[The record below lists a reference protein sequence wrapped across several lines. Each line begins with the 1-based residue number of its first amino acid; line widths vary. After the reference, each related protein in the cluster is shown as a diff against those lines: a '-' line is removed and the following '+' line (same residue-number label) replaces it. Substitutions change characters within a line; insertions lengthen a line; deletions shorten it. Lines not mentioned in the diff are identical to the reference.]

1 MALYYKKRYKKNQH
15 GKYTNAELKNLDIE
29 RISKEISLME
39 CELQNEIQ
47 RKKVWERNT
56 ETKKK
61 ERQKYVEYEE
71 NLDAFYKKEIKPL
84 YEIIAKIEKDKS
96 SYKKSLLSFLKKSE
110 LTEQAKDK
118 VKQLEIEIANKK
130 ADFRKRFDKVKYI
143 PEYEEEPFYTSNL
156 ESLRDEINRYKRF
169 LEKKIEEKHKLE
181 NIKALA
187 ATTTGKAREIVK
199 QIKFK
204 VIRNELCPYCNNPIK
219 EDAHL
224 DHIYPLSKG
233 GLSVIKNMV
242 YICSSCNLKKGALT
256 LNSFI
261 KKYKL
266 ERDKIEKKLELLNKD
281 F

>member
-118 VKQLEIEIANKK
+118 VK
-130 ADFRKRFDKVKYI
+130 
-143 PEYEEEPFYTSNL
+143 
-156 ESLRDEINRYKRF
+156 
-169 LEKKIEEKHKLE
+169 
-181 NIKALA
+181 
-187 ATTTGKAREIVK
+187 
-199 QIKFK
+199 
-204 VIRNELCPYCNNPIK
+204 
-219 EDAHL
+219 
-224 DHIYPLSKG
+224 
-233 GLSVIKNMV
+233 
-242 YICSSCNLKKGALT
+242 
-256 LNSFI
+256 
-261 KKYKL
+261 
-266 ERDKIEKKLELLNKD
+266 
-281 F
+281 

>member
-29 RISKEISLME
+29 TLSNEIASTEAKLK
-39 CELQNEIQ
+39 NEIQ
-47 RKKVWERNT
+47 RKEVWEKNI

-71 NLDAFYKKEIKPL
+71 NLDTFYKKEIKPL
-84 YEIIAKIEKDKS
+84 YETIAKIEKDKS
-96 SYKKSLLSFLKKSE
+96 NYKKPLFAFLKQPE

-118 VKQLEIEIANKK
+118 IKKLEIEIANKK
-130 ADFRKRFDKVKYI
+130 ADFRKRFDKVEYI
-143 PEYEEEPFYTSNL
+143 PEYEEEPFNTSNL
-156 ESLRDEINRYKRF
+156 ESLRNTINRYKRF
-169 LEKKIEEKHKLE
+169 LEKKIEKKHKLE
-181 NIKALA
+181 NIKGLA
-187 ATTTGKAREIVK
+187 ATATGKAREIVK
-199 QIKFK
+199 QIKSK
-204 VIRNELCPYCNNPIK
+204 IIRNEFCPYCNNPIN
-219 EDAHL
+219 ENAHL

-242 YICSSCNLKKGALT
+242 YICSSCNLKKRALT

-266 ERDKIEKKLELLNKD
+266 ERDKIEKNLELLNKE